1 MSMDNALAPAAL
13 DPGSLMLSPLL
24 AWQSASVSM
33 ALEAQQMQWKLV
45 LGWQDAACA
54 MQREWWDGWIARYG
68 GGVPLDA

>member
-1 MSMDNALAPAAL
+1 MSMDNMLAPAAL
-13 DPGSLMLSPLL
+13 DPGRMMLSPLL
-24 AWQSASVSM
+24 AWQSAGAW

-45 LGWQDAACA
+45 LDWQDAVGA